1 MQEEKKIN
9 QVKVV
14 SLKRLMK
21 LTMSD
26 DQEKNP
32 KK

>member
-21 LTMSD
+21 LTTSD